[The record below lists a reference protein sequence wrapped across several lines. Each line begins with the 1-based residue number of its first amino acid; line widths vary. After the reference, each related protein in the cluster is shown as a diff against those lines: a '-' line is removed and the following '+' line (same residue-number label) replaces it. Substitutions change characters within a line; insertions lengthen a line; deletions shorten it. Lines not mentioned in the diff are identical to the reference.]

1 MSTHKHTAP
10 ELSPCRSEDEDGKLL
25 LKKLAIVETFWASSI
40 LKSPVNAQS
49 PAWKYELGANEG
61 ESEVN
66 NDDHDM
72 QWLIMEKK
80 GTENAVPF

>member
-1 MSTHKHTAP
+1 LGIVDHTTN
-10 ELSPCRSEDEDGKLL
+10 
-25 LKKLAIVETFWASSI
+25 TF
-40 LKSPVNAQS
+40 KSPVNAQS